1 MDFVDNGAC
10 FVCGKANPSG
20 LRLDFSASNGH
31 ASATYLP
38 DKIHQGYRDILHGGL
53 ISTLIDEAAVKAA
66 SSLGIKAIT
75 VEICIRFKTTLMIGE
90 RCMVEA
96 SAEPV
101 RGRLIEGVA
110 VVKKMDGTIVAEG
123 HLKLFSA
130 R

>member
-1 MDFVDNGAC
+1 MEFTDNGAC
-10 FVCGKANPSG
+10 FVCGKTNPSG
-20 LRLDFSASNGH
+20 LRLDFSMSNGH

-75 VEICIRFKTTLMIGE
+75 VEICVRFKTPLMIGE

-123 HLKLFSA
+123 HLKLF
-130 R
+130 RT

>member
-1 MDFVDNGAC
+1 MEFTDNGAC

-38 DKIHQGYRDILHGGL
+38 DKTHQGYRDILHGGL

-75 VEICIRFKTTLMIGE
+75 VEICVRFKAPLMIGE
-90 RCMVEA
+90 RCIIEA
-96 SAEPV
+96 SAKPV
-101 RGRLIEGVA
+101 RGRLLKGVA
-110 VVKKMDGTIVAEG
+110 IVKKMDGTIVAEG
-123 HLKLFSA
+123 QLKLF
-130 R
+130 RT